1 MESPAFTP
9 ALAAGL
15 LSTTDC
21 TCVQPRVTPSAS
33 TVELLMVTPSAT
45 CCTVPLSM
53 ISLATRFTRFDGM
66 AKPMP
71 MDPAVPED
79 VVVDAMDELMPIT
92 WPAALKVGPPELPG
106 LTAASICTAL
116 VTMSLLLSSDT
127 VTGRLSAETM
137 PTVAVSS

>member
-1 MESPAFTP
+1 MVMP
-9 ALAAGL
+9 
-15 LSTTDC
+15 STTC
-21 TCVQPRVTPSAS
+21 FT
-33 TVELLMVTPSAT
+33 E
-45 CCTVPLSM
+45 PLSM
-53 ISLATRFTRFDGM
+53 ISLVTRLTRFDGM

-116 VTMSLLLSSDT
+116 VTMVVVVVSEHGHRAVERGHDAGGGGVVVAERIADRHDGLADGEIVGIGEFRDFSD
-127 VTGRLSAETM
+127 RSADCR
-137 PTVAVSS
+137 A